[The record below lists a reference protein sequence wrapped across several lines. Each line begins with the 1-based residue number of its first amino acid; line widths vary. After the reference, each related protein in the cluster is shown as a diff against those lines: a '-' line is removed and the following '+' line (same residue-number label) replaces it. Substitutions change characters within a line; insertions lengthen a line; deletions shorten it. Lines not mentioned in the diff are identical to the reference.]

1 LDTILTVLG
10 GILGVAVPVLF
21 AFAMNQ
27 GVARSPLSD
36 AQKCAYRRTINIVTI
51 FWTAAIWIAS
61 LTGMMNYQPG
71 DSWPRIALP
80 LFIPVIIALALL
92 LHPAVKTV
100 INNIP
105 AATLVGVQTFRLAGF
120 VFLIIPGLGH
130 LPKAF
135 VTGGYGDIAT
145 GLLAMGAGTMLA
157 RKGPVRFIKCG
168 GTILL
173 LLPKLEQRRAIKRCL
188 GGLFAGHGP
197 GVGCPD
203 SPNFASLRHQKCF
216 LSRECC
222 VGNDE
227 ILYAWRLWYRGRRIF
242 SEDSR

>member
-21 AFAMNQ
+21 AFTMNR

-36 AQKCAYRRTINIVTI
+36 IQKCIYRRTINIVTV
-51 FWTAAIWIAS
+51 FWTAAVWIAS
-61 LTGMMNYQPG
+61 LTGIMNYHAG

-100 INNIP
+100 VNNIP

-130 LPKAF
+130 LPQAF

-145 GLLAMGAGTMLA
+145 GLLAIGAGMMLA
-157 RKGPVRFIKCG
+157 KKSPGA
-168 GTILL
+168 TLL
-173 LLPKLEQRRAIKRCL
+173 FVLFSVVGLCDLLNVA
-188 GGLFAGHGP
+188 GLFFYFYPSWSTAVP
-197 GVGCPD
+197 SSAALTD
-203 SPNFASLRHQKCF
+203 FSLVMVPALAAPIALILH
-216 LSRECC
+216 
-222 VGNDE
+222 
-227 ILYAWRLWYRGRRIF
+227 LYAIRNVFFRENAG
-242 SEDSR
+242 